1 MKKILVLT
9 TSLAL
14 FSFATASEAVVKLE
28 KVSNNG
34 FNIAL
39 DSDSD
44 VYGLQF
50 DLVCNSK
57 ITESSV
63 THAFSSSDVRSNMS
77 VYSRLRDDGSVRVIM
92 FDLSG
97 QPIASSNNI
106 EKVLNLQIDGKNIL

>member
-39 DSDSD
+39 DI
-44 VYGLQF
+44 F
-50 DLVCNSK
+50 F
-57 ITESSV
+57 I
-63 THAFSSSDVRSNMS
+63 
-77 VYSRLRDDGSVRVIM
+77 
-92 FDLSG
+92 
-97 QPIASSNNI
+97 
-106 EKVLNLQIDGKNIL
+106 